1 MSLAHTRYQY
11 NAHQNGGTSDWW
23 GSLGEQEEGPKTG
36 EEFLRAALGLTTGD
50 EYAITAS
57 AFLSRTRS
65 TLLRAT
71 TSTLVYPHLQL
82 NKDQRYDE
90 KGVYHFTI
98 GSSGASLDDIITL
111 YEN

>member
-1 MSLAHTRYQY
+1 MRLQLALFVE
-11 NAHQNGGTSDWW
+11 NSVD
-23 GSLGEQEEGPKTG
+23 LV
-36 EEFLRAALGLTTGD
+36 
-50 EYAITAS
+50 
-57 AFLSRTRS
+57 
-65 TLLRAT
+65 LRAT

-111 YEN
+111 YELKSY